1 MNDVESRS
9 ETREENGKCETI
21 ESEMSIARS
30 VEGSPCSDKFCRI
43 PFVRAAHEWIVS
55 FLPQENPKEDLTV
68 SEKFQLVLD
77 VAQKAQVLC
86 CSWLPP

>member
-1 MNDVESRS
+1 MNDIESRS

-43 PFVRAAHEWIVS
+43 PFV
-55 FLPQENPKEDLTV
+55 
-68 SEKFQLVLD
+68 
-77 VAQKAQVLC
+77 
-86 CSWLPP
+86 